1 MRRVLIASAV
11 AVILF
16 GAVAFPQNEENSTNS
31 APNAIQPLIVGQGFA
46 ARSLAIGSQNVI
58 YATVDP
64 TDRLFDLTS
73 SLAVS
78 SKSPSKSL
86 IPIAG
91 TGAPGSLGDGGA
103 ATSAQFVLSTN
114 SLYERSGIALAA
126 DGAIYIADTENSTIR
141 RIAGQNSTEPGVI
154 RSIVGRWAPA
164 QNLTLGRPMGIALDH
179 SGNLYIADQQA
190 GALDVLRQDS
200 GLLETVAQISSPA
213 SVAVMPDGTEAFV
226 SSPPTGAVF
235 AVDLHTHS
243 IRQIQAIGGQGS
255 SAAGSVMSPCSPGSS
270 SVCPSGLAV
279 DGAGNLFVADSTF
292 GRIVRIDARTGS
304 ASVIMTN
311 LQQPGALAFDQQRR
325 NLYVAEQGLNR
336 VIEAQNLGSPSGN
349 LSLSPAS
356 WAFPN
361 EPMGGISAQQQFTLT
376 NNSASTISG
385 LQVASPLMPSVGA
398 DFSLQSTSCLPTLSA
413 GASCT
418 INVAFTPKSSTA
430 AQFNP
435 VSSTVSV
442 TDSSSDSATSSL
454 SGTADDYQ
462 LQLANGQPL
471 EVSVFAGSAAT
482 FNLQAT
488 SLGAFGQNGE
498 QVAITCP
505 NDTPPQSVC
514 TVNPAA
520 VSPKPGSPATFT
532 LKIQTS
538 SNLIQADLPPANV
551 TPPSA
556 SSAKLVAIISIVA
569 LIGIALL
576 SVAKGRLR
584 YAAIPVLAFGAA
596 VLLNGCHH
604 ASAIARATPPGTTQI
619 LIQGSALS
627 QSGASLNATRG
638 LTVTLDVVKR

>member
-1 MRRVLIASAV
+1 VRRVLIASAV

-31 APNAIQPLIVGQGFA
+31 APNAIQPLIIAQGFA

-64 TDRLFDLTS
+64 TDRVFDLTS

-78 SKSPSKSL
+78 SKDPSRSL

-91 TGAPGSLGDGGA
+91 TGALGSLGDGGA
-103 ATSAQFVLSTN
+103 ATSAQFALNTN
-114 SLYERSGIALAA
+114 SLYERSGIAVAS

-141 RIAGQNSTEPGVI
+141 RIAGQNSSEPGVV

-164 QNLTLGRPMGIALDH
+164 QNLTVGRPMGIALDH

-190 GALDVLRQDS
+190 GALEVLRQDS
-200 GLLETVAQISSPA
+200 GLLETLAQISSPA

-226 SSPPTGAVF
+226 SSPSVGAVF
-235 AVDLHTHS
+235 AVGLHTHS
-243 IRQIQAIGGQGS
+243 IRQIQAMGNQGS
-255 SAAGSVMSPCSPGSS
+255 SAADSATPPCSPGSNR
-270 SVCPSGLAV
+270 VCPSGLAV

-292 GRIVRIDARTGS
+292 GRILRIDARTGS
-304 ASVIMTN
+304 ASVVMNN

-349 LSLSPAS
+349 LSLSPPS
-356 WAFPN
+356 WTFPN
-361 EPMGGISAQQQFTLT
+361 EPMGGISALQQFTLT

-385 LQVASPLMPSVGA
+385 LQIASPPMPSVGA

-418 INVAFTPKSSTA
+418 IDVAFTPKSSTA
-430 AQFNP
+430 TQFNP

-442 TDSSSDSATSSL
+442 TDSSSDSASSSV

-482 FNLQAT
+482 FNLQAV

-514 TVNPAA
+514 TLNPAT

-538 SNLIQADLPPANV
+538 SNLIQADLPPGNV
-551 TPPSA
+551 TPSSA
-556 SSAKLVAIISIVA
+556 SAAELMAIVSILT

-576 SVAKGRLR
+576 SVAKGRFR

-604 ASAIARATPPGTTQI
+604 ASAIAKATPPGTTQI

-638 LTVTLDVVKR
+638 LTVTLDVVKN